1 MDQRIY
7 INTVLPVTGNRGVG
21 TVAITTPGD
30 DLNWF
35 SFLSDIVDPTTGK
48 LVFKTYFVGG
58 ACTVCQAAGKPEDCT
73 HKEMPPWKDEAVMNR
88 MKAIMNVESFN
99 REIGGVITVDA
110 KLFYAHYVEAFRKLP
125 LHEWVLPPDI
135 IFVAVDPAGGGSQSH
150 YTITSMA
157 VDQGRWIVSFALVM
171 HANNIHGH
179 ETRAFL
185 LYEPFSRSV
194 LHWSQAISVRYFCPS
209 CNNQS
214 AVPI

>member
-157 VDQGRWIVSFALVM
+157 VDQGRWVVSFFPLVM
-171 HANNIHGH
+171 QIILTDTKHKRFCCTNHFFTRCCIGH
-179 ETRAFL
+179 K
-185 LYEPFSRSV
+185 
-194 LHWSQAISVRYFCPS
+194 
-209 CNNQS
+209 
-214 AVPI
+214 